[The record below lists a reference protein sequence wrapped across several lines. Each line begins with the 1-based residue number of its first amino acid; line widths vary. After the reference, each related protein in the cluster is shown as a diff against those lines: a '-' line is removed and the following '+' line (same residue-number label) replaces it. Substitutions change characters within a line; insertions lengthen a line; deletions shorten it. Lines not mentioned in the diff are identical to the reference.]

1 MEKNIMNNIDNYL
14 TDITDKII
22 KDIYADIEMPKK
34 LIFDFKISFL
44 NNDIINDKFEVIAIK
59 KFILF
64 NLFDSIEQTMKN
76 IEQKI
81 IKIKSE
87 IY

>member
-1 MEKNIMNNIDNYL
+1 MNNIDNYL

>member
-76 IEQKI
+76 IERKI